1 MLPSIEGAKSQRWLH
16 FPYPVPA
23 FPSSSS
29 LTFALFVKH
38 QFSLPFSFFTAM
50 LIGDPFCMVSRC
62 CFPAPHTFSSVL
74 FPCSYPG
81 RFRLEAELRQRLCP
95 ICSGQT
101 RTLFFSTELQTIT
114 WRKSAPF
121 LFHVELP
128 LTLRCCRTLLASLQD
143 HPQLC
148 HSTLGMPGGSACNT
162 ITNFLET
169 SAEHPP
175 K

>member
-1 MLPSIEGAKSQRWLH
+1 
-16 FPYPVPA
+16 
-23 FPSSSS
+23 
-29 LTFALFVKH
+29 
-38 QFSLPFSFFTAM
+38 
-50 LIGDPFCMVSRC
+50 MVSRC